1 MHAAAITEPA
11 EIELAELAVA
21 EAGLGMAS
29 ARQLDAMRTHVLI
42 DVLRHGAGVGT
53 LENPASWIQQ
63 TIHHKAL

>member
-1 MHAAAITEPA
+1 
-11 EIELAELAVA
+11 VA